1 MLTWRVPDGV
11 TEIGETG
18 LVAFVG
24 LCGVPIFLC
33 ISLSGN
39 CCCRSSL
46 VLLNMLEFLFLSFA
60 LKFLNQICSTVRYM
74 SVFEA
79 IRSKGCSLGMGS

>member
-18 LVAFVG
+18 LVASVG
-24 LCGVPIFLC
+24 LGGVPVFLYF
-33 ISLSGN
+33 SGN
-39 CCCRSSL
+39 CYCRSSL

-79 IRSKGCSLGMGS
+79 IHCKGCSLGMGS